1 MTTVEFFL
9 DQTWKSTLSII
20 KESQRFDESIFKS
33 FFENETKL
41 RSLDDDHAVVE
52 VMTFIQHE
60 VLNNEK
66 DFILESIQKVV
77 PAITQ
82 LSLVYPNDTV
92 ETKRNSKSVSFKNNI
107 DPKFTFDNFIVG
119 PSNKECQS
127 AALAC
132 SYSPGKLYNPLFIY
146 GNSGLG
152 KTHLLHAIGNYCLKE
167 HENMK
172 ILYIQ
177 CSDFVDRVSINSQNN
192 TIDKFKIEM
201 SELDLLLVDDIQ
213 FLAGK
218 KLKSQEV
225 FFQIFNNLVQNKK
238 QIVITSDRQPTE
250 ITELEERLISRFY
263 SGLSVSV
270 NSPAFDTSKAI
281 LKQKLTQQSF
291 DFSLIDE
298 EVLDYLATNFSKD
311 IRKLEGQLNRLLFYG
326 INFNDESKIT
336 LQTAISAFKG
346 QASDK
351 DAQEIN
357 SSRIKRVVCDYY
369 GITKSQLISKARS
382 KQISIPRH
390 IAIMLHR
397 RHLDWSFA
405 KIGEEF
411 GKRDHSTII
420 NSCEKVEKL
429 LKTDELFKQAF
440 SEIEKTLVSN

>member
-336 LQTAISAFKG
+336 LQIAISAFKG

-351 DAQEIN
+351 DVQEIN